1 MSKKCSNFAAKFD
14 TLPRKRTKN
23 VHLFI
28 TLKTHKTMAK
38 QSGIHQIR
46 GKVGEMSYYSQTGV
60 SSGLLRKIN
69 QGLSDRVKTSEEY
82 ANTRLNNTEFGAAAN
97 VAGLLG
103 QMVLP
108 KFRPMVLPFSQSKMA
123 KEILKVARQH
133 TDSWGQRVVTSADTA
148 KLCDILSS
156 MSKRNVNE
164 FVSISLTRQSATA
177 ANVAGSFTEEQA
189 TLMASLGITNLSVVA
204 TQFDLATGQ
213 WNPLALEMATGYLY
227 QRDRQFAVDNSPV
240 VAGTAVSEDT
250 DIDVETFVPE
260 ANHSGHQ
267 IVVFVVLPMR
277 QINSVNHI
285 LQEYCSFVA
294 MPLPAN
300 A

>member
-1 MSKKCSNFAAKFD
+1 
-14 TLPRKRTKN
+14 
-23 VHLFI
+23 
-28 TLKTHKTMAK
+28 MAK
-38 QSGIHQIR
+38 QSGIHQLR

-60 SSGLLRKIN
+60 SSGLVRKIN
-69 QGLSDRVKTSEEY
+69 QGLSERVRTSEEF

-103 QMVLP
+103 QMVTP

-133 TDSWGQRVVTSADTA
+133 TVNWGQRVVTSEDTA

-156 MSKRNVNE
+156 TSKRNAGE
-164 FVSISLTRQSATA
+164 FVSLTISRSSLEEAIIGYVVSADQS
-177 ANVAGSFTEEQA
+177 
-189 TLMASLGITNLSVVA
+189 TLMSSLGINELTIVA

-213 WNPLALEMATGYLY
+213 WVPFALEMATGYFYRRNTVTPLESAEIAPGVHESGTESL
-227 QRDRQFAVDNSPV
+227 AVDQ
-240 VAGTAVSEDT
+240 
-250 DIDVETFVPE
+250 FVPE

-267 IVVFVVLPMR
+267 IVVLVVLPSR
-277 QINSVNHI
+277 KINNVSHI
-285 LQEYCSFVA
+285 LQEYCSFIA
-294 MPLPAN
+294 MPLPAK